1 MAFDNETAIVLW
13 PEYFD
18 SGLSRRQGRRL
29 PVSKCV
35 KDPSLDM
42 IAKGAII
49 LGLEYK
55 IDESK
60 SYPSDWTS
68 KKGCV
73 KVEKGKMK
81 KTEIIP
87 CIGEILVKNGA

>member
-1 MAFDNETAIVLW
+1 MAYDDDTAIVLW

-18 SGLSRRQGRRL
+18 ASLTRKQGRRL

-49 LGLEYK
+49 LGLDYK
-55 IDESK
+55 IFEDMA
-60 SYPSDWTS
+60 YPSDRLA

-87 CIGEILVKNGA
+87 KIAEILVKNKG